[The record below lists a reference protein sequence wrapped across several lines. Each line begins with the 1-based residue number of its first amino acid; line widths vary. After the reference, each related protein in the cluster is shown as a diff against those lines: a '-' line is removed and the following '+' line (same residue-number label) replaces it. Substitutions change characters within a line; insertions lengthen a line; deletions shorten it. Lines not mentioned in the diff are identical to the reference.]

1 MEKSLNEETYEK
13 LSGMKDN
20 FNKIIM
26 PSGSI
31 GLYKI
36 IREIKKH

>member
-1 MEKSLNEETYEK
+1 
-13 LSGMKDN
+13 MKDN

-36 IREIKKH
+36 IREIKNFILEMKFLIIG